1 MRLILASASPRRK
14 ELLERLGLA
23 FEVEAPDIDESR
35 LPGEGP
41 GDVVERLARAKATGS
56 SAPGRTVI
64 GADTMVVHR
73 GQIMGK
79 PGHPEEARTMLR
91 SLSGTRHEVF
101 TSVAVSGWVDDS
113 EVVES
118 LVDVAEVT
126 FLPMTDDEIDEYV
139 ATGEPMDKAGAY
151 ALQGVGGR
159 FIESISGSPYTVIG
173 LPIHLLSRLLERTGH
188 GLGSFKMME

>member
-1 MRLILASASPRRK
+1 MKLILASASPRRR

-173 LPIHLLSRLLERTGH
+173 LPLHLLSRLLERTGH

>member
-1 MRLILASASPRRK
+1 
-14 ELLERLGLA
+14 
-23 FEVEAPDIDESR
+23 
-35 LPGEGP
+35 
-41 GDVVERLARAKATGS
+41 
-56 SAPGRTVI
+56 
-64 GADTMVVHR
+64 
-73 GQIMGK
+73 
-79 PGHPEEARTMLR
+79 MLR

-173 LPIHLLSRLLERTGH
+173 LPLHLLSRLLERTGH

>member
-1 MRLILASASPRRK
+1 MKLILASASPRRR

-139 ATGEPMDKAGAY
+139 STGEPMDKAGAY

>member
-1 MRLILASASPRRK
+1 MKLILASASPRRR